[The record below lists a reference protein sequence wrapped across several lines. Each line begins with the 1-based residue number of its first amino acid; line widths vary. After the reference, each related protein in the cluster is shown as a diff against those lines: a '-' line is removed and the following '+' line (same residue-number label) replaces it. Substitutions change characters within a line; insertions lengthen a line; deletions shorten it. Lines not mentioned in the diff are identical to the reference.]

1 MCQVLGQGRAD
12 GLRLFRAREACELAH
27 EGSQRQVLVAA
38 VMGVGD
44 MRADEY
50 VQRFGAVP
58 VRAGR
63 LRGDVLLDVLTGR
76 FVNFALFRTV
86 ALSLIRERRVGVES
100 GK

>member
-1 MCQVLGQGRAD
+1 MCQVLEQGRAD

-27 EGSQRQVLVAA
+27 EGSQRQVLAA

-58 VRAGR
+58 VRAGG
-63 LRGDVLLDVLTGR
+63 LRGDVLLDALTGR
-76 FVNFALFRTV
+76 FVNFALFRSV
-86 ALSLIRERRVGVES
+86 ALSLIRERGVGVES